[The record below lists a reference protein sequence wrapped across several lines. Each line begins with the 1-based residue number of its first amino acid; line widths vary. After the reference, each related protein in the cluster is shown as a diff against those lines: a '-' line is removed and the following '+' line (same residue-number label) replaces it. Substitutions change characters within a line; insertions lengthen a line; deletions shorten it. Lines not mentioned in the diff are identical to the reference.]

1 MVDVDLVWE
10 KNTAD
15 WLAEKP
21 VEWSACLHHD
31 VVFLLFVLICFGTC
45 LQHYWL
51 AGWEKH
57 YWLFFFVCLYVL
69 AHVSFVSPFHNPL
82 YLAELRVP
90 VYHSLSVMFTSQCR
104 LSPFHIELQHGQFC
118 SCYLAFLPVLFSCS
132 YLLGNFVSLV
142 WFRCVYFLFTHSSS
156 CITKSTCALSPFIVE
171 P

>member
-1 MVDVDLVWE
+1 MADANLVWE
-10 KNTAD
+10 NTAD

-51 AGWEKH
+51 AEKNTTD
-57 YWLFFFVCLYVL
+57 FFFVCLYVL

-90 VYHSLSVMFTSQCR
+90 VYHSLSVMFTSRCR

-118 SCYLAFLPVLFSCS
+118 SCYLAFLLFSFLA

-142 WFRCVYFLFTHSSS
+142 WFGCVYFCSLIHH
-156 CITKSTCALSPFIVE
+156 LLL
-171 P
+171 